1 MISLFSSILLAT
13 TGLIAL
19 AVGAEALVFGASW
32 LARVLRISP
41 AVVGLT
47 IVAFATSVPE
57 LCVSLIAINQDSVD
71 IAVGNVFGS
80 NVFNTL
86 VVIGAGAWLVGRK
99 NSDPLQALQV
109 NDRVFRRELIECTVL
124 TGLCTAVLFWPNS
137 SGLPRVSTALGG
149 FLCLVLVGFLYRL
162 LREARAMEEDP
173 DDSEALEPETGP
185 VIWAIGLCLITLVG
199 LFALPQHMDFGDYRS
214 NEQLIIFAVV
224 TLIGIG
230 IIRAL
235 TPEDVPAGRVMLH
248 PSLLIALG
256 LVALIGGSNLLVVG
270 AQSTASVLGI
280 SDAVVALVGIA
291 IGTSAPE
298 LATTVAAVRRNDV
311 DMAIGNAIG
320 SNMFNLLAVLGGAA
334 VYNGILNDSPHL
346 GPLNPR
352 LPFDALAATLALVI
366 IVVAARKAPHR
377 LGKRAGILMVSGW
390 FLYLITMAW
399 EPDVVATVTLP

>member
-1 MISLFSSILLAT
+1 
-13 TGLIAL
+13 
-19 AVGAEALVFGASW
+19 
-32 LARVLRISP
+32 
-41 AVVGLT
+41 
-47 IVAFATSVPE
+47 
-57 LCVSLIAINQDSVD
+57 
-71 IAVGNVFGS
+71 
-80 NVFNTL
+80 
-86 VVIGAGAWLVGRK
+86 
-99 NSDPLQALQV
+99 
-109 NDRVFRRELIECTVL
+109 
-124 TGLCTAVLFWPNS
+124 
-137 SGLPRVSTALGG
+137 
-149 FLCLVLVGFLYRL
+149 
-162 LREARAMEEDP
+162 MEEDP

-185 VIWAIGLCLITLVG
+185 VVWAIGLCLITLVG

-224 TLIGIG
+224 TFIGIG